1 MRKPV
6 DYKAAD
12 ITAIQQLAEGKAG
25 PEMQKRALD
34 WIINTVC
41 MTYDQSFVEDTH
53 GTAFN
58 EGSRFCGNT
67 IVKMLKLN
75 PAKVRSDEDG

>member
-1 MRKPV
+1 
-6 DYKAAD
+6 
-12 ITAIQQLAEGKAG
+12 
-25 PEMQKRALD
+25 MQKRALA
-34 WIINTVC
+34 WIINDVC
-41 MTYDQSFVEDTH
+41 MTYDQSFVENTH

-75 PAKVRSDEDG
+75 PAKVRSNENG